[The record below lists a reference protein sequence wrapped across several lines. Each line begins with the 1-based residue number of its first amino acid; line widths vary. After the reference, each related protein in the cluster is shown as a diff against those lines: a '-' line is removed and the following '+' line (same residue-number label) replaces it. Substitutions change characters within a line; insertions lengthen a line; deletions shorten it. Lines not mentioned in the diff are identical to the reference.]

1 MFKMLHL
8 SIELKSTGKSY
19 TFPFSFTDTSIES
32 LAPNL
37 LDMLPK
43 KMSWK
48 VNIIDFFSICK

>member
-43 KMSWK
+43 KMS
-48 VNIIDFFSICK
+48 

>member
-8 SIELKSTGKSY
+8 SIELKSTEKLY
-19 TFPFSFTDTSIES
+19 IFPFPFKDNSIES

-37 LDMLPK
+37 LDMVPK
-43 KMSWK
+43 KMIWK